1 MAQFFE
7 RLFDQFVLV
16 LKKKSQQ
23 NVFLF
28 RFVMV
33 ILQRTAQ
40 RRTVVAGGIGI
51 GYSEH
56 SPTNVYA
63 GRKSENMIVCVCG
76 CVVCL

>member
-1 MAQFFE
+1 
-7 RLFDQFVLV
+7 
-16 LKKKSQQ
+16 
-23 NVFLF
+23 
-28 RFVMV
+28 MV

-63 GRKSENMIVCVCG
+63 GRKSENMIVCVG
-76 CVVCL
+76 VLFVFSSERLLLLKTKERWR